1 MEIKKNKINYSIYFI
16 IFFIFFFSFFT
27 PLLNFND
34 LYIIKFEQLEP
45 IGHVLKIDNHSIL
58 LSYFYVLL
66 NILTLLIL
74 KKFIVD
80 RFITSIH
87 FIINYKSNL
96 IINFS
101 LFIVF
106 LILIYL
112 KNFNKANDNI
122 LSIII
127 YLFFYHSLIS
137 AIYFYK
143 NDKKKYTSYL
153 ILNLILIIFY
163 KIFVSHQIFTVY
175 VFLTS
180 IIYFFYICE
189 VNFKKIVI
197 SVMVFGIILFSLNII
212 KFYLRNTP
220 VDGKFISK
228 CNFVLVSNI
237 KSCGSYE
244 FNKKNFKNNIV
255 PVPPSTFKLIY
266 NYPNNKFEYKLFSA
280 INKGFERL
288 LKMNYLAANISSL
301 NHRFENKFHNNFL
314 NGETYKLIVTK
325 FIPRFIYKNKPNE
338 NIGQLY
344 AKKFH
349 YLPSYDN
356 TTSINLD
363 SINESY
369 INFNFWGFVI
379 FPLLITTFL
388 LLIFLFIK
396 KTDNEFKLLLI
407 SLIPILFFHSLEGNT
422 SGWVGGLTY
431 KFIIIIG
438 LNFFNRFLKTN

>member
-1 MEIKKNKINYSIYFI
+1 MEIKKNKINNSIHFI
-16 IFFIFFFSFFT
+16 TFFIFFCSFFS

-34 LYIIKFEQLEP
+34 LYIIKYEQLEP
-45 IGHVLKIDNHSIL
+45 VGHVLKIDNYSIL
-58 LSYFYVLL
+58 LSYLYVLL
-66 NILTLLIL
+66 NILTFLIL

-87 FIINYKSNL
+87 FIIDYKSNL

-101 LFIVF
+101 LFIIF
-106 LILIYL
+106 LILNYL
-112 KNFNKANDNI
+112 KNFNLANENI
-122 LSIII
+122 LSIIT
-127 YLFFYHSLIS
+127 YVFFYYSLIS

-143 NDKKKYTSYL
+143 NNKKKYTSYL
-153 ILNLILIIFY
+153 IFNLILIIFY
-163 KIFVSHQIFTVY
+163 KIFISNQIFVVY
-175 VFLTS
+175 VFLIS
-180 IIYFFYICE
+180 VVYFFYICE

-197 SVMVFGIILFSLNII
+197 SAMVFTVILFSLNII
-212 KFYLRNTP
+212 KFYLRDTP
-220 VDGKFISK
+220 VDKKFISK

-237 KSCGSYE
+237 NSCGSYE
-244 FNKKNFKNNIV
+244 FNEKNFKNNIV
-255 PVPPSTFKLIY
+255 PVPPSTFKIIY
-266 NYPNNKFEYKLFSA
+266 NYPNNKFEYELFST

-314 NGETYKLIVTK
+314 NGETYELLITK
-325 FIPRFIYKNKPNE
+325 FIPRFIYKNKPVE

-379 FPLLITTFL
+379 FPILIITFL

-407 SLIPILFFHSLEGNT
+407 GLIPILFCHSLEGNT
-422 SGWVGGLTY
+422 SGWVGGLMY
-431 KFIIIIG
+431 HFIIILG